1 MPPQIS
7 NVYVNNGLVTAEVFN
22 ANSVEIMATTSE
34 YNSKFNSFSMFDDGT
49 NGDLLANDGIYTA
62 DLPYQFSGFDVKFYI
77 RSENDDAIKLSPQR
91 AEYEFY
97 TYSYISNVS
106 NIDEGNSRKL
116 IAIKDALGKSVERV
130 ANVPLFYIYDDGTVE
145 KEYLLSKSEY
155 KNNFIFTELILLN
168 LKIEKSYLIYFSNF
182 CFWLFQPNPNHSG

>member
-7 NVYVNNGLVTAEVFN
+7 NVYVNNGLVAEVFN

-145 KEYLLSKSEY
+145 KRI
-155 KNNFIFTELILLN
+155 FIE
-168 LKIEKSYLIYFSNF
+168 
-182 CFWLFQPNPNHSG
+182 

>member
-1 MPPQIS
+1 
-7 NVYVNNGLVTAEVFN
+7 
-22 ANSVEIMATTSE
+22 
-34 YNSKFNSFSMFDDGT
+34 MFDDGT

-97 TYSYISNVS
+97 IYSYISNVS

-145 KEYLLSKSEY
+145 KRI
-155 KNNFIFTELILLN
+155 FIE
-168 LKIEKSYLIYFSNF
+168 
-182 CFWLFQPNPNHSG
+182 

>member
-1 MPPQIS
+1 MGFGGILSTVNERKQFLFNHPEISLMPPQIS

-116 IAIKDALGKSVERV
+116 IAIKVHWV
-130 ANVPLFYIYDDGTVE
+130 N
-145 KEYLLSKSEY
+145 LLKGLLMFLC
-155 KNNFIFTELILLN
+155 FISMMMEL
-168 LKIEKSYLIYFSNF
+168 
-182 CFWLFQPNPNHSG
+182 